1 MKKTLVKKNVSRGI
15 VLLTL
20 LLVLLASFSFTFR
33 KNLQAQ
39 QEELIYLEI
48 TVQKGDTLWA
58 IARHNLPVGYDIRE
72 YIWIIQRDNQIE
84 GAIIF
89 PGQILLLPYK

>member
-33 KNLQAQ
+33 KNLQA